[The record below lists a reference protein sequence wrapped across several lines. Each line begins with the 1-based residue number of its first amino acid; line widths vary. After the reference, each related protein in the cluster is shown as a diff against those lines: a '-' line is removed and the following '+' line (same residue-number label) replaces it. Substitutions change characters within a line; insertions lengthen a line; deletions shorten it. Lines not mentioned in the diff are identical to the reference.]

1 MKNKGGNIMNRNITY
16 TEKDGYLYP
25 DLELP
30 EQKEVHIGIWGGS
43 EGGDTLKGTESFFTW
58 SF

>member
-1 MKNKGGNIMNRNITY
+1 MNRNITY

-30 EQKEVHIGIWGGS
+30 EQKEVHIGIS
-43 EGGDTLKGTESFFTW
+43 VSYTHLDVYKRQQQEYQKAYR
-58 SF
+58 